1 VSIDPQSS
9 EQRSEA
15 GPANSAGRPRASS
28 RPQPD
33 SATGAHDPDAD
44 ARSVARAIA
53 LRRLTTRAHT
63 RHELD
68 QALQAKNV
76 APGVKEAVLD
86 QLQEVGLIDDAS
98 FALDWVTSRQQRRHL
113 SRRVLS
119 RELQAKGV
127 DRSDIDRALDDVGFD
142 AEFTA
147 ARDLVERRRTA
158 MSALPREVQ
167 YRRLAGLLGRR
178 GFDTGIIT
186 RVLADAL
193 GE

>member
-1 VSIDPQSS
+1 MSIDPQSS

-15 GPANSAGRPRASS
+15 GRANSAGRPRALSG
-28 RPQPD
+28 PQPD
-33 SATGAHDPDAD
+33 TATAAHDPDAD
-44 ARSVARAIA
+44 AQLVARAIA
-53 LRRLTTRAHT
+53 LRRLTTRAYT

-68 QALQAKNV
+68 LALQAKNV

-86 QLQEVGLIDDAS
+86 RLQEVGLIDDAS

-142 AEFTA
+142 AESTA

-186 RVLADAL
+186 RVLADVL

>member
-9 EQRSEA
+9 EQRSEV
-15 GPANSAGRPRASS
+15 GRANSAGRPRASS

-33 SATGAHDPDAD
+33 GARGLHDPDAD
-44 ARSVARAIA
+44 AQSVARAIA
-53 LRRLTTRAHT
+53 LRRLTTRAYT

-76 APGVKEAVLD
+76 APDVTEAVLD
-86 QLQEVGLIDDAS
+86 RLQEVGLINDAS

-142 AEFTA
+142 AELTA
-147 ARDLVERRRTA
+147 ARDLVERRRAA

-186 RVLADAL
+186 RVLADVL
-193 GE
+193 RE